1 MNIFGINK
9 IMTGLDKMVDNAV
22 EGKPIE
28 NGFDETKMSALET
41 KLSHYLA
48 MNNATRLQL
57 SEEKQR
63 INELISD
70 ISHQTKTPIANILLY
85 AQLLEESNLPQREIQ
100 CVQSLVNQAEKLNF
114 LIASLVK
121 TSRLETG
128 ILSLFP
134 KENLLKETLDSVM
147 LQAMPKA
154 QNKGLA
160 LTCEPTEINAIFDP
174 KWTAEALGNI
184 VDNAIK
190 YTHRDGKVS
199 IMVTAYQLFCRIDIA
214 DNGIGMSEEDM
225 PKIFTR
231 FYRSSAASEQ
241 EGVGLGLYLARK
253 IVASEGGYIKVKSN
267 LQQGSIFSVFLPM
280 KR

>member
-1 MNIFGINK
+1 MNILGINK
-9 IMTGLDKMVDNAV
+9 IMARLNNMIDNAV
-22 EGKPIE
+22 DGKPIE

-48 MNNATRLQL
+48 MNIATKAQL

-70 ISHQTKTPIANILLY
+70 ISHQTKTPTANILLY
-85 AQLLEESNLPQREIQ
+85 AQLLEEGHLPEREMQ
-100 CVQSLVNQAEKLNF
+100 CVQALVNQAEKLNF

-128 ILSLFP
+128 IVSLFP
-134 KENLLKETLDSVM
+134 KENLLQKTLDSVM
-147 LQAMPKA
+147 LQAVPKA
-154 QNKGLA
+154 QNKGIL
-160 LTCEPTEINAIFDP
+160 LTCVPTEINAIFDP
-174 KWTAEALGNI
+174 KWTAEALGNV

-190 YTHRDGKVS
+190 YTHYDGKVS
-199 IMVTAYQLFCRIDIA
+199 IMVTAYQLFCRIDIS

-225 PKIFTR
+225 PKIFAR
-231 FYRSSAASEQ
+231 FYRSSATSEQ

-253 IVASEGGYIKVKSN
+253 IVASEGGYIKVNSN